1 MMDDYFIH
9 QKSQELKRE
18 YIPEAVILLK
28 LTLKFFC
35 EKQIEDFK
43 EIKKKIDSG

>member
-28 LTLKFFC
+28 HLLKFFC